1 MNGSG
6 KDIVEPF
13 PLSLTKG
20 CSAREPG
27 RELLRRQA
35 FLHPTR
41 TMTAE
46 GNPARVQVIHS
57 DRPHSEQLNLWL
69 QQLVARNGSDLLLVP
84 QAPASIRVEGLL
96 IAIAGAPLTGDSIE
110 AAVLPALAPHAREDY
125 KHRGIAD
132 SSYRIEG
139 LGRFRINL
147 HRERGRAAATVRAL
161 PSKVPALG
169 DLHLPPGVAALA
181 KIQRGLVIIGGATG
195 SGKTTTL
202 AGLVGEINQLEARHI
217 VTIEDPI
224 EYEHAHLRSLVEQVE
239 IGIDAPDF
247 PTALRAALRQAP
259 DVIVVGE
266 MRDPETA
273 RIALSA
279 AETGHLVFT
288 TLHTTDAAS
297 TVSRI
302 ADSFPQERQ
311 HSVRAEMAMALAA
324 MLTQS
329 LIPRKNGGR
338 IPAAELL
345 MVGYGARQHIRK
357 NALQHLHQEITIT
370 RKQGSFTLEESLA
383 QLVVQNE
390 LSREDALT
398 RALHPEDLDT
408 LLKGK
413 GL

>member
-1 MNGSG
+1 MAERNS
-6 KDIVEPF
+6 IRVE
-13 PLSLTKG
+13 
-20 CSAREPG
+20 E
-27 RELLRRQA
+27 
-35 FLHPTR
+35 
-41 TMTAE
+41 
-46 GNPARVQVIHS
+46 IHS
-57 DRPHSEQLNLWL
+57 EKRRDLARLNSWLEQL
-69 QQLVARNGSDLLLVP
+69 VGRNGSDLLLVP
-84 QAPASIRVEGLL
+84 EAPAAVRVEGALS
-96 IAIAGAPLTGDSIE
+96 AIGETSLSGDEIE
-110 AAVLPALAPHAREDY
+110 RCVLPALADHARQEY
-125 KHRGIAD
+125 EQTGIAD
-132 SSYRIEG
+132 SSYRAEG
-139 LGRFRINL
+139 VGRFRINL

-161 PSKVPALG
+161 PSRVPSLEE
-169 DLHLPPGVAALA
+169 LRLPSSVRGLA
-181 KIQRGLVIIGGATG
+181 GLQRGLVILGGATG

-202 AGLVGEINQLEARHI
+202 AALVNVINQESARHI

-224 EYEHAHLRSLVEQVE
+224 EYEHEHNKSLIEQVE

-247 PTALRAALRQAP
+247 PTALRAAMRQAP

-273 RIALSA
+273 RIALAA

-311 HSVRAEMAMALAA
+311 HSIRAEMAMAMAA
-324 MLTQS
+324 MLTQT
-329 LIPRKNGGR
+329 LIPKKGGGR
-338 IPAAELL
+338 VPAAELL

-383 QLVVQNE
+383 QLVFQNE
-390 LSREDALT
+390 LSREEAMT
-398 RALHPEDLDT
+398 RALHAEDLDA

-413 GL
+413 GF

>member
-1 MNGSG
+1 
-6 KDIVEPF
+6 
-13 PLSLTKG
+13 
-20 CSAREPG
+20 
-27 RELLRRQA
+27 
-35 FLHPTR
+35 
-41 TMTAE
+41 MTAE

-57 DRPHSEQLNLWL
+57 ETRPQECRQLNLWL
-69 QQLVARNGSDLLLVP
+69 EELVARNGSDLLLVP
-84 QAPASIRVEGLL
+84 LAPASIRVEGALVT
-96 IAIAGAPLTGDSIE
+96 IGDRTLSGEEIE
-110 AAVLPALAPHAREDY
+110 AAVLPALAAHARKEYEADC
-125 KHRGIAD
+125 IAD

-139 LGRFRINL
+139 VGRFRINL

-161 PSKVPALG
+161 PTKIPALG
-169 DLHLPPGVAALA
+169 DLHLPAGVGALA
-181 KIQRGLVIIGGATG
+181 KLQRGLVIVGGATG

-202 AGLVGEINQLEARHI
+202 AALVNEINQRDARHV

-224 EYEHAHLRSLVEQVE
+224 EYEHTHNRSVIEQVE

-247 PTALRAALRQAP
+247 PTALRAAMRQAP

-266 MRDPETA
+266 MRDAETA

-324 MLTQS
+324 MLTQT

-338 IPAAELL
+338 VPAAELL

-370 RKQGSFTLEESLA
+370 RKQGSFTMEESLA
-383 QLVVQNE
+383 QLVFQND

-398 RALHPEDLDT
+398 RAIHPEDLDT
-408 LLKGK
+408 MLKSK
-413 GL
+413 GF

>member
-1 MNGSG
+1 VRG
-6 KDIVEPF
+6 DLVENAVTVHLAPKERH
-13 PLSLTKG
+13 LMK
-20 CSAREPG
+20 
-27 RELLRRQA
+27 
-35 FLHPTR
+35 
-41 TMTAE
+41 TMTTETNTTHVDTMGRANTDNSHLH
-46 GNPARVQVIHS
+46 GWL
-57 DRPHSEQLNLWL
+57 EQLVT
-69 QQLVARNGSDLLLVP
+69 QKGSDLLLVSG
-84 QAPASIRVEGLL
+84 APAAIRTEGVLSTL
-96 IAIAGAPLTGDSIE
+96 GESALSGEQIE
-110 AAVLPALAPHAREDY
+110 AAVLPALAAHAREEY
-125 KHRGIAD
+125 QQYGIAD
-132 SSYRIEG
+132 SSYRVQG

-161 PSKVPALG
+161 PSTIPTL
-169 DLHLPPGVAALA
+169 DELHLPAGVGALA
-181 KIQRGLVIIGGATG
+181 KLQRGLVIIGGATG
-195 SGKTTTL
+195 SGKSTTL
-202 AGLVGEINQLEARHI
+202 AALVNEINRETSRHI

-224 EYEHAHLRSLVEQVE
+224 EYEHQHNRSVVEQVE

-247 PTALRAALRQAP
+247 PTALRAAMRQAP

-311 HSVRAEMAMALAA
+311 HSIRAEIAMALAA
-324 MLTQS
+324 MLTQN
-329 LIPRKNGGR
+329 LLPHRNGGR
-338 IPAAELL
+338 VPAAELL

-383 QLVVQNE
+383 QLVFQQA
-390 LSREDALT
+390 LSREDAMT
-398 RALHPEDLDT
+398 RALHPDDLDT
-408 LLKGK
+408 MLKGR
-413 GL
+413 GF